1 MNRGHIM
8 EFGFK
13 TFDEFMSFVKTEGR
27 EISNWSAEKVDK
39 FNNHVW
45 KLQENKEFNEKYEAW
60 VEEVIALNKKK
71 HIILD
76 GTPEEQRNNK
86 KQIREMRK
94 RAPKPRITLSDKPQ
108 DRANNQMA
116 LNELKKGKIIEI

>member
-1 MNRGHIM
+1 M

-60 VEEVIALNKKK
+60 VEEVIAITEKRKTAQRSK
-71 HIILD
+71 TSRGIHIKD
-76 GTPEEQRNNK
+76 RN
-86 KQIREMRK
+86 
-94 RAPKPRITLSDKPQ
+94 
-108 DRANNQMA
+108 
-116 LNELKKGKIIEI
+116 